1 LLSQGIADNE
11 DEQVSV
17 DNVLRLLIWYIRALA
32 SLLRYI
38 SRHGL
43 MTLCEQWGD
52 LSHVVSATVARDRPD
67 QSSRCQ
73 LFNFVSSLLPSAIHS
88 VVSNH
93 LLEILSIISLH
104 DMDCR
109 VDRLVELSWVS
120 LRTVSVDSDIEE
132 ETYDFIPSA
141 LTEVTR
147 RFDRRSTSIEEQFL
161 CSVISRTVSH
171 LGSLSSGN
179 LQHAM
184 VRHWGL
190 LLATNSA
197 VLQKQHLSQMIVEL
211 ELLLD
216 SINNT
221 GRETESAEK
230 MGPQNSRRRK
240 LKRHEATL
248 VMGLE
253 TATFP
258 TYFEILLQIV
268 VASSATLYPHLQENP
283 DEGPYRHIQES
294 FALFQRL
301 IEVYMRHSRV
311 FPRKCGFSVSRASK
325 DVLAI
330 ATSQVDRC
338 VAWRSDQPMLSADER
353 NSAVCD
359 PGAIRFLRSFL
370 DEVSLTTIATVIA
383 LCNFWQSLEGTQK
396 NPPKSTTLRYTAET
410 TAARIR
416 EVAASHNL
424 VPTLT
429 TRTNKSRRPVNSV
442 SGDCDQQLPV
452 TACGTN
458 QASSEKHELPNTVRL
473 RNSDSDSDDSDNS
486 FVADGVWGG
495 KSKIVH
501 LQCAGLL
508 QRS

>member
-1 LLSQGIADNE
+1 
-11 DEQVSV
+11 
-17 DNVLRLLIWYIRALA
+17 
-32 SLLRYI
+32 
-38 SRHGL
+38 
-43 MTLCEQWGD
+43 MTLCEEWGD
-52 LSHVVSATVARDRPD
+52 LSHLLSATVARDRPV
-67 QSSRCQ
+67 QSSRDQ
-73 LFNFVSSLLPSAIHS
+73 LFNFFCSLLPSAIHS

-109 VDRLVELSWVS
+109 VDRLAELSWVS

-132 ETYDFIPSA
+132 ETYDFIPSI
-141 LTEVTR
+141 LTEYTK
-147 RFDRRSTSIEEQFL
+147 RFDQRPTSMEEQFL
-161 CSVISRTVSH
+161 CSVVSRAVSR
-171 LGSLSSGN
+171 LGTLSSGN

-184 VRHWGL
+184 VRHWGM
-190 LLATNSA
+190 LLATDSA

-211 ELLLD
+211 ERLLD
-216 SINNT
+216 SINNA

-230 MGPQNSRRRK
+230 MGHQVSQRRK

-248 VMGLE
+248 VTGLE

-301 IEVYMRHSRV
+301 VEVYMRHFIV

-330 ATSQVDRC
+330 ASSQVNRC
-338 VAWRSDQPMLSADER
+338 VAWRSEQPMLSADER
-353 NSAVCD
+353 TSVCD
-359 PGAIRFLRSFL
+359 PGAIRFLQSFL
-370 DEVSLTTIATVIA
+370 DEVSLKTTATAIA
-383 LCNFWQSLEGTQK
+383 LCNFWQSLEGTPK
-396 NPPKSTTLRYTAET
+396 NPPKSTTLRYAAET

-416 EVAASHNL
+416 GVAASHNL

-429 TRTNKSRRPVNSV
+429 ARTSTSRRPIDSV
-442 SGDCDQQLPV
+442 SGDSGQQLPV
-452 TACGTN
+452 TACRTD
-458 QASSEKHELPNTVRL
+458 QASAEELERPHTVRL
-473 RNSDSDSDDSDNS
+473 SNSDSDSDDSDNS

-495 KSKIVH
+495 KSKIVQ
-501 LQCAGLL
+501 LQCAGLS